1 MVTVTK
7 AVMVVASKVATED
20 AQAEVVVAEAAEAV
34 VVAAVV
40 TEVSFINSKFSFFDY
55 SRRPK

>member
-7 AVMVVASKVATED
+7 AVMVAASKVATED

-40 TEVSFINSKFSFFDY
+40 TEVSFINSKSSFFDY

>member
-40 TEVSFINSKFSFFDY
+40 TEVSFINSKSSFFDY